1 MTGDFNGF
9 IVIGAL
15 WFVLTLITRA
25 KGKLP
30 RPGQP
35 GTPDYPRPTP
45 LPSRPD
51 PTQQEGIRLQRVL
64 GDLRRALEEAA
75 QTASPSDAPFA
86 GRESRTPIES
96 LERRPEIR
104 KLEGEGE
111 REAVDFDDEAAG
123 IEALRIQ
130 AAAERNEG
138 RRPGAKQPVPKV
150 RQEPADNTRT
160 PGYSAR
166 QLRDAVVWREI
177 LDPPLALRNER
188 EG

>member
-1 MTGDFNGF
+1 MTGDINGF

-75 QTASPSDAPFA
+75 QTASPSDAPVA
-86 GRESRTPIES
+86 GGEPRNRIES
-96 LERRPEIR
+96 LERGREIR
-104 KLEGEGE
+104 SLERE

-123 IEALRIQ
+123 VEAQRIQ

-138 RRPGAKQPVPKV
+138 RKPGAKQPTATV

-160 PGYSAR
+160 PGYSAK